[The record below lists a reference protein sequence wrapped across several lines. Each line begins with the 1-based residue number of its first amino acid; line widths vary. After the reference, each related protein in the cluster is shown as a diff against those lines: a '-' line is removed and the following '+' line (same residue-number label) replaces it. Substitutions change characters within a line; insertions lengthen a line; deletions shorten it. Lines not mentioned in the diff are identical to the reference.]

1 MDQPKTSQLIV
12 LTFATETGA
21 EQALGTIGSLQ
32 KQNLIALDDAA
43 TVVRGRDGKPKVK
56 QATSLVGAGA
66 LGGAFW
72 GMLIGLL
79 FFMPWLGLAIGAVT
93 GALTAKFADIGIDD
107 GFIRDVGQK
116 IQPGQSALFLLVRQA
131 TMDRVL
137 EALKPYNPEVLQTN
151 LSQEQEAKLREAF
164 GGTHEPE
171 PAPSASQTPPAAPA
185 APAAPPAG
193 A

>member
-1 MDQPKTSQLIV
+1 MSSLVVLAFPTENGAQQVLNVVGDLQRQQLIT
-12 LTFATETGA
+12 LE
-21 EQALGTIGSLQ
+21 
-32 KQNLIALDDAA
+32 DAA
-43 TVVRGRDGKPKVK
+43 TVVRGPDGKPKVK
-56 QATSLVGAGA
+56 QANSLVGAGA
-66 LGGAFW
+66 WGGAFW

-137 EALKPYNPEVLQTN
+137 AALKPYNPEVLQTN

-171 PAPSASQTPPAAPA
+171 PAPSAPQTPPA